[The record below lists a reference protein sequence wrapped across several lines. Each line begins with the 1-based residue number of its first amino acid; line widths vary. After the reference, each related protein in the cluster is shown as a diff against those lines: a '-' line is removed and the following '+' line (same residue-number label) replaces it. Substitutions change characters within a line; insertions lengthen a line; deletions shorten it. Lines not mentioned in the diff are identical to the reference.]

1 MTTRIKNGKLILPQ
15 GIIGSSYLY
24 YEGNQITHITDKEL
38 PFDRE
43 LDAAGAYVSAGFI
56 DTHVHGGDG
65 YEFIDATEDAILHA
79 ANIHG
84 RHGTTT
90 IFPTLSAF
98 DYCTTKTALNA
109 IQNFIQDKNLKQET
123 IPNIPGVHLEGP
135 YFSPKQSGAQDTT
148 YIRNPDPSEYESL
161 VNQFGDIIKRWS
173 YAPETEGAIKFQ
185 DFLQQNNIVGSAGHT
200 DAEIDHMEEAM
211 DHGLSLITHLYSCT
225 STIVR
230 KGGFRHLGVIE
241 SAWLYDDLNVET
253 IADGCHLPPKLLQMI
268 YKIKGP
274 DHMMLTTDAI
284 RYGGRSD
291 CDTVTSG
298 TERIPYIIEDGVAK
312 LADRSAFAGS
322 IATADVLVR
331 TCVKKAGIP
340 LSCAVRMITETP
352 ARIMGLSTK
361 GKLQSGYDADV
372 VIFDE
377 DIQIKNVIVGG
388 NVMMPGSKHS
398 VFYVQT
404 SA

>member
-1 MTTRIKNGKLILPQ
+1 MITRIKNGKLILSH
-15 GIIGSSYLY
+15 GIAEHQYLY
-24 YEGNQITHITDKEL
+24 FEDNKITHITDQDL
-38 PFDRE
+38 PFDCE
-43 LDAAGAYVSAGFI
+43 LDAARGYVSAGFI

-65 YEFIDATEDAILHA
+65 YEFIDATKEAILQA

-84 RHGTTT
+84 SHGTTT
-90 IFPTLSAF
+90 IYPTLSAF
-98 DYCTTKTALNA
+98 DYYTTVKALEA
-109 IQNFIQDKNLKQET
+109 IRNFSEDKNLAQST
-123 IPNIPGVHLEGP
+123 IPNIYGVHLEGP

-161 VNQFGDIIKRWS
+161 VEQFGPIIKRWS
-173 YAPETEGAIKFQ
+173 YAPETEGATDFQ
-185 DFLQQNNIVGSAGHT
+185 DFLNQHGIVGSAGHT
-200 DAEIDHMEEAM
+200 DAEIDHMEEAL

-230 KGGFRHLGVIE
+230 KGGYRHLGVIE

-274 DHMMLTTDAI
+274 EHMMLTTDAI
-284 RYGGRSD
+284 RYGGRTD
-291 CDTVTSG
+291 CDAVTSG
-298 TERIPYIIEDGVAK
+298 TERMPYIIEDGVAK

-331 TCVKKAGIP
+331 TCVKNAGIP
-340 LSCAVRMITETP
+340 LLAAVRMITETP
-352 ARIMGLSTK
+352 ARIMGLTTK
-361 GKLQSGYDADV
+361 GKLQSGYDADI

-377 DIQIKNVIVGG
+377 DIQMKNVIVGG
-388 NVMMPGSKHS
+388 MVR
-398 VFYVQT
+398 V
-404 SA
+404 